1 MKNLE
6 KLLKGKKKTITLMIG
21 LIIGLYLLESS
32 GLIGIVRSPI
42 QSALVP
48 LQLSLYK
55 TRSDFQN
62 FLNTVVDIRTLREGE
77 SSLRAENAQLLAE
90 NGRLKKLEAEN
101 NVLREQLGAKK
112 IDRELIV
119 AAVIGQDP
127 LIASSEILVDKGSVD
142 DVKRGELV
150 VVEDILIG
158 EVVSVGEVSSR
169 VRLLSDAKT
178 KIPAVSEDGVK
189 GILKGEFG
197 NSISFD
203 KVVQGEKLARGQII
217 FSSGEA
223 GIPKGLVLGK
233 IDKIENDPAALFQK
247 ANVQPLL
254 PLDNLETV
262 FIIKKR

>member
-1 MKNLE
+1 M
-6 KLLKGKKKTITLMIG
+6 
-21 LIIGLYLLESS
+21 
-32 GLIGIVRSPI
+32 
-42 QSALVP
+42 
-48 LQLSLYK
+48 
-55 TRSDFQN
+55 
-62 FLNTVVDIRTLREGE
+62 
-77 SSLRAENAQLLAE
+77 
-90 NGRLKKLEAEN
+90 
-101 NVLREQLGAKK
+101 
-112 IDRELIV
+112 
-119 AAVIGQDP
+119 
-127 LIASSEILVDKGSVD
+127 DKGSVD

-150 VVEDILIG
+150 VVKDILIG

-178 KIPAVSEDGVK
+178 KIPAVSEAGAR

>member
-1 MKNLE
+1 
-6 KLLKGKKKTITLMIG
+6 
-21 LIIGLYLLESS
+21 
-32 GLIGIVRSPI
+32 
-42 QSALVP
+42 
-48 LQLSLYK
+48 
-55 TRSDFQN
+55 
-62 FLNTVVDIRTLREGE
+62 
-77 SSLRAENAQLLAE
+77 
-90 NGRLKKLEAEN
+90 
-101 NVLREQLGAKK
+101 
-112 IDRELIV
+112 
-119 AAVIGQDP
+119 
-127 LIASSEILVDKGSVD
+127 VDKGSVD

-150 VVEDILIG
+150 VVKDILIG

-233 IDKIENDPAALFQK
+233 INKVENQPAALFQK
-247 ANVQPLL
+247 ADIQPLL
-254 PLDNLETV
+254 PLDKLETV